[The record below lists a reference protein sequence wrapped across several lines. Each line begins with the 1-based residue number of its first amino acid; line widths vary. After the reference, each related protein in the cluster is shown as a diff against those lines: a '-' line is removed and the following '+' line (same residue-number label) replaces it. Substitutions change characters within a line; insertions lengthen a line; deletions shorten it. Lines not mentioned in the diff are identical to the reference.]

1 MYERAAK
8 WDAARARLPTCPD
21 RAPIRPL
28 PCARATA
35 VIAVV
40 HEPAPAIDPP
50 EPEIEL
56 GNVTLAAVAARA
68 AAIAEC
74 EPTLADFDLALGA
87 ERGVAGVEQRFV
99 LACDRLG
106 LDELERALLAAVA
119 LRELSP
125 ELGAALARL
134 APAGPGGAPTPRGAA
149 RLLSGSG
156 VSMSDVLVAL
166 GPHERLRSLGA
177 LRLPTPPE
185 GLALADR
192 PLALADRLGGVLL
205 GAVIDDPERGGRLR
219 RVAPTVLPF
228 GRERA
233 LERIAGLLA
242 QTPAARPPVAVHGP
256 DAALAIAAAAGRG
269 LVCVACADLV
279 DPALAHDA
287 VLAAALEDRVLVM
300 DRLGDL
306 AAADRRQVP
315 DRLARVPGAVF
326 CLEGAEELPALEYV
340 PVMAV
345 AVGMPSR
352 AERAA
357 IWSAA
362 LGGAEVEPQ
371 VSAAHRLALDR
382 IADGAWLAGAEASAA
397 GRSEVSR
404 TDIEQGARA
413 ASISSIGDLAI
424 AMAPDI
430 GWEDLV
436 LPERPLTL
444 LRSLTA
450 FLRHRDLVLDDWGF
464 GRRSG
469 RAQGLV
475 AMFAGDSGTGKTLAA
490 RVLAAELGL
499 ELFRI
504 DLATVVSKWLG
515 ETEKNLDRV
524 FAAAQ
529 GANAVLFFDEADAV
543 FGRRSDV
550 QDSHDRYA
558 NLQTAY
564 LLQRMERHDGPVLL
578 ATNMRGNVDDAFLRR
593 MDAVI
598 EFPFPTAEFRLRL
611 WELLL
616 PPEAPRGDDV
626 ELAFLAERFELS
638 GGGIRN
644 AAIAA
649 AVLAASEGVPIGMAQ
664 LVRGV
669 AMEYAKHGRLTLAAD
684 FERFHDLVRS
694 GGSS

>member
-1 MYERAAK
+1 M
-8 WDAARARLPTCPD
+8 
-21 RAPIRPL
+21 
-28 PCARATA
+28 
-35 VIAVV
+35 
-40 HEPAPAIDPP
+40 HEPAPAP
-50 EPEIEL
+50 EPPAPEIAL
-56 GNVTLAAVAARA
+56 GQVTLADVAQRA

-74 EPTLADFDLALGA
+74 EPRLADFDVALGA
-87 ERGVAGVEQRFV
+87 ERGVAGVEQRFA
-99 LACDRLG
+99 LASERLG
-106 LDELERALLAAVA
+106 LDDLERAILAAVA

-125 ELGAALARL
+125 ELGAALGRL
-134 APAGPGGAPTPRGAA
+134 APAAPGGAATPRAVA
-149 RLLSGSG
+149 RLLAGSG
-156 VSMSDVLVAL
+156 VSMADVLVAL
-166 GPHERLRSLGA
+166 GPHERLRGLGA
-177 LRLPTPPE
+177 LRLPYASAPA
-185 GLALADR
+185 GDGVVALADR
-192 PLALADRLGGVLL
+192 PLVLADRLAGVLL
-205 GAVIDDPERGGRLR
+205 GAVIDDPARAGRLR
-219 RVAPTVLPF
+219 RVAPTPLPF
-228 GRERA
+228 GREGA
-233 LERIAGLLA
+233 LQRIAGLLA
-242 QTPAARPPVAVHGP
+242 PAPAVRPPLAVHGP
-256 DAALAIAAAAGRG
+256 DAALAIACATGRG
-269 LVCVACADLV
+269 LVCVASADLA
-279 DPALAHDA
+279 DAELAGDA
-287 VLAAALEDRVLVM
+287 VLAAALEDRVLVV
-300 DRLGDL
+300 DRLGAL
-306 AAADRRQVP
+306 QPADRAALP
-315 DRLARVPGAVF
+315 DRLASVPGAVL

-340 PVMAV
+340 PALAV
-345 AVGMPSR
+345 AVGMPTRS
-352 AERAA
+352 ERAA

-362 LGGAEVEPQ
+362 LGGAEVAPEI
-371 VSAAHRLALDR
+371 SAAHRLALER

-397 GRSEVSR
+397 GRSQVSR
-404 TDIEQGARA
+404 ADVEQGARA
-413 ASISSIGDLAI
+413 ASISSLGDLAI

-430 GWEDLV
+430 GWDDLV

-450 FLRHRDLVLDDWGF
+450 FLRHRDLVLDEWGF

-593 MDAVI
+593 MDAVV

-626 ELAFLAERFELS
+626 DLAFLAQRFELS

-649 AVLAASEGVPIGMAQ
+649 AVLAASEGVAIGMGQ

-694 GGSS
+694 GGSP

>member
-1 MYERAAK
+1 M
-8 WDAARARLPTCPD
+8 
-21 RAPIRPL
+21 
-28 PCARATA
+28 
-35 VIAVV
+35 
-40 HEPAPAIDPP
+40 HEPAPAPDAPDAP
-50 EPEIEL
+50 VPEIERAR
-56 GNVTLAAVAARA
+56 VTLADVAARA
-68 AAIAEC
+68 AAIAERD
-74 EPTLADFDLALGA
+74 PALADFDLTLGA
-87 ERGVAGVEQRFV
+87 GDGVAGVEQRFA

-125 ELGAALARL
+125 ELGAALGRL
-134 APAGPGGAPTPRGAA
+134 APPAVGNAATPRSAA
-149 RLLSGSG
+149 RLLAGAG
-156 VSMSDVLVAL
+156 VSVADVLVAL
-166 GPHERLRSLGA
+166 GPHDRLRELGA
-177 LRLPTPPE
+177 LRLPSASSPVDGST
-185 GLALADR
+185 ALADR
-192 PLALADRLGGVLL
+192 PLVLADRLAAVLL
-205 GAVIDDPERGGRLR
+205 GAVVDDPARGGRLR
-219 RVAPTVLPF
+219 RVAPTPLPF

-233 LERIAGLLA
+233 VQRIAALLA
-242 QTPAARPPVAVHGP
+242 QTPAVRPPLAVHGP
-256 DAALAIAAAAGRG
+256 DAALAIACATGRG
-269 LVCVACADLV
+269 LVCVACADLA
-279 DPALAHDA
+279 DAELARDA
-287 VLAAALEDRVLVM
+287 RLAAALEDRVLVI
-300 DRLGDL
+300 DRLGAL
-306 AAADRRQVP
+306 TAADRPVLP
-315 DRLARVPGAVF
+315 DRLALVPGAVL
-326 CLEGAEELPALEYV
+326 CLAGTDELPALEHV
-340 PVMAV
+340 PVVAV
-345 AVGMPSR
+345 AVGLPSR
-352 AERAA
+352 SERGD
-357 IWSAA
+357 IWSVA
-362 LGGAEVEPQ
+362 LGGAEVAPEIA
-371 VSAAHRLALDR
+371 AAHRLALER
-382 IADGAWLAGAEASAA
+382 IADGAWLAGAEATAA
-397 GRSEVSR
+397 GRSHVSR
-404 TDIEQGARA
+404 GDVEQGARA
-413 ASISSIGDLAI
+413 ASISSLGDLAI

-430 GWEDLV
+430 GWDDLV

-450 FLRHRDLVLDDWGF
+450 FLRHRDLVLDEWGF

-490 RVLAAELGL
+490 RVLAADLGL
-499 ELFRI
+499 ELYRI

-593 MDAVI
+593 MDAVV

-616 PPEAPRGDDV
+616 PPEAPRSADV
-626 ELAFLAERFELS
+626 DLPFLAERFELS

-644 AAIAA
+644 AAVAA
-649 AVLAASEGVPIGMAQ
+649 AVLAASESVAIGMAQ

-684 FERFHDLVRS
+684 FERFHDLVRT
-694 GGSS
+694 GGSP

>member
-1 MYERAAK
+1 M
-8 WDAARARLPTCPD
+8 P
-21 RAPIRPL
+21 
-28 PCARATA
+28 
-35 VIAVV
+35 VI
-40 HEPAPAIDPP
+40 
-50 EPEIEL
+50 
-56 GNVTLAAVAARA
+56 
-68 AAIAEC
+68 
-74 EPTLADFDLALGA
+74 
-87 ERGVAGVEQRFV
+87 
-99 LACDRLG
+99 
-106 LDELERALLAAVA
+106 
-119 LRELSP
+119 
-125 ELGAALARL
+125 
-134 APAGPGGAPTPRGAA
+134 
-149 RLLSGSG
+149 
-156 VSMSDVLVAL
+156 
-166 GPHERLRSLGA
+166 
-177 LRLPTPPE
+177 
-185 GLALADR
+185 
-192 PLALADRLGGVLL
+192 
-205 GAVIDDPERGGRLR
+205 
-219 RVAPTVLPF
+219 
-228 GRERA
+228 
-233 LERIAGLLA
+233 
-242 QTPAARPPVAVHGP
+242 
-256 DAALAIAAAAGRG
+256 
-269 LVCVACADLV
+269 
-279 DPALAHDA
+279 
-287 VLAAALEDRVLVM
+287 
-300 DRLGDL
+300 
-306 AAADRRQVP
+306 
-315 DRLARVPGAVF
+315 
-326 CLEGAEELPALEYV
+326 
-340 PVMAV
+340 AV
-345 AVGMPSR
+345 AVGLPSR

-362 LGGAEVEPQ
+362 LGGTEVDPQ
-371 VSAAHRLALDR
+371 ISAAHRLALER
-382 IADGAWLAGAEASAA
+382 IADGAWLAGSEASAA
-397 GRSEVSR
+397 GRSRVSGG
-404 TDIEQGARA
+404 DVEQGARA
-413 ASISSIGDLAI
+413 ASISSLGDLAI

-436 LPERPLTL
+436 LPARPLSL

-450 FLRHRDLVLDDWGF
+450 FLRHRDLVLDEWGF

-490 RVLAAELGL
+490 RVLAADLGL

-593 MDAVI
+593 MDAVV

-616 PPEAPRGDDV
+616 PGEAPRAADV
-626 ELAFLAERFELS
+626 DLAFLAERFELS

-649 AVLAASEGVPIGMAQ
+649 AVLAASEGVAIGMKQ

-694 GGSS
+694 GGSP

>member
-1 MYERAAK
+1 
-8 WDAARARLPTCPD
+8 
-21 RAPIRPL
+21 
-28 PCARATA
+28 
-35 VIAVV
+35 V
-40 HEPAPAIDPP
+40 HEPAPATDPAD
-50 EPEIEL
+50 PEIEV
-56 GNVTLAAVAARA
+56 GSVTLRAVADRA

-74 EPTLADFDLALGA
+74 EPALTDFDVTLGA
-87 ERGVAGVEQRFV
+87 ERGVAGAEDRFA
-99 LACDRLG
+99 LACERLG

-125 ELGAALARL
+125 ELGGALGRL
-134 APAGPGGAPTPRGAA
+134 APAAPGGAATPRAAA
-149 RLLSGSG
+149 RLLAGSG
-156 VSMSDVLVAL
+156 VSTADVLVAL

-177 LRLPTPPE
+177 LRLPASPD
-185 GLALADR
+185 GIALADR
-192 PLALADRLGGVLL
+192 PLVLADRLAGILL

-219 RVAPTVLPF
+219 RVAPTPLPF
-228 GRERA
+228 GRETA

-242 QTPAARPPVAVHGP
+242 QTPAARPPLAVHGP
-256 DAALAIAAAAGRG
+256 DAALAIACATGRG
-269 LVCVACADLV
+269 LLCVACAQ
-279 DPALAHDA
+279 LADAELAQDA

-300 DRLGDL
+300 DRLGEL
-306 AAADRRQVP
+306 APADRRLLP
-315 DRLARVPGAVF
+315 DRLARVPGAVL

-345 AVGMPSR
+345 AVAMPSR
-352 AERAA
+352 QERAA

-371 VSAAHRLALDR
+371 ISAAHRLALER

-397 GRSEVSR
+397 GRAEVSR
-404 TDIEQGARA
+404 SDVEQGARA
-413 ASISSIGDLAI
+413 ASISNLGDLAI
-424 AMAPDI
+424 QMAPDI
-430 GWEDLV
+430 GWDDLV

-450 FLRHRDLVLDDWGF
+450 FLRHRDLVLDEWGF

-564 LLQRMERHDGPVLL
+564 LLQRMEQHDGPVLL

-626 ELAFLAERFELS
+626 DLAFLAERFELS

-649 AVLAASEGVPIGMAQ
+649 AVLAASEGVAIGMAQ

-684 FERFHDLVRS
+684 FERFHGLVRS
-694 GGSS
+694 GGTT